1 MPNSLKNHR
10 KEVLL
15 EITVSNGIVR
25 PLLDVSPGPRAQM
38 LEEKEQ
44 KVVRRKKSRVLW

>member
-1 MPNSLKNHR
+1 MPFSLKNHR
-10 KEVLL
+10 KEILL
-15 EITVSNGIVR
+15 EITVSNRTVK
-25 PLLDVSPGPRAQM
+25 PLINVSPGPGGQM